1 MAKRLAKPKHCDSRS
16 AFTLIEL
23 VFVLVIMAML
33 SSIAVISL
41 GGFISR
47 YQLTQATESLERFD
61 ARARR
66 DARRYR
72 KPVDAT
78 IQMARQELVNESAN
92 LKYSLPR
99 NVTIEEIRVGR
110 QVVLGNEVE
119 IAFDR
124 EGASP
129 TYAVQLQRGKQSRWL
144 IVLGISGQ
152 VIPLASEGEVNALLS
167 L

>member
-1 MAKRLAKPKHCDSRS
+1 MVRRPADRNHHDSRS

-23 VFVLVIMAML
+23 LFVLVIMAVL
-33 SSIAVISL
+33 ASIAVLSL

-47 YQLTQATESLERFD
+47 YQLAQATESIERFD

-72 KPVDAT
+72 KPVDTT
-78 IQMARQELVNESAN
+78 IKLNRRRLVNESSE
-92 LKYSLPR
+92 LEYSLPR
-99 NVTIEEIRVGR
+99 SVTIEEVRVGR
-110 QVVLGNEVE
+110 QATVGSQVK
-119 IAFDR
+119 IDFDR

-144 IVLGISGQ
+144 IVLGTSGQ
-152 VIPLASEGEVNALLS
+152 VIPLASEGEVDAL
-167 L
+167 